1 MNRPWGQS
9 GSCKVLDCKERSTA
23 CKLAPD
29 LTETYQEERQDAG
42 SEAGKP
48 RQNVEVCERV
58 CREER
63 HDDASESRG
72 DRGCREGPGHA
83 RRRTRETTLP
93 LQLLQGPGRRG
104 ETPPLDL
111 RVRSN
116 ADLQVLPLPVIRSRR
131 WNADHRISTGRTR
144 RTGGVRYRH

>member
-9 GSCKVLDCKERSTA
+9 GSCKLLDCKERSPA

-29 LTETYQEERQDAG
+29 LTETYREERLHARSQ
-42 SEAGKP
+42 AGKS
-48 RQNVEVCERV
+48 RQNVEICERV

-63 HDDASESRG
+63 HYHASESRR

-93 LQLLQGPGRRG
+93 LQLLQGQGRRG
-104 ETPPLDL
+104 ETPTLDL
-111 RVRSN
+111 CMR
-116 ADLQVLPLPVIRSRR
+116 
-131 WNADHRISTGRTR
+131 
-144 RTGGVRYRH
+144 